1 MKQGTKLHDFREKTV
16 GLEKNSI
23 ICSRSKK
30 PEQAQFFTR

>member
-1 MKQGTKLHDFREKTV
+1 MKQGTKLHDFSEKGA

-30 PEQAQFFTR
+30 PERAQFFAR